1 MKRFLLVMT
10 LVAMFLLLVPAVMP
24 QTVVQRV
31 LLGNSVEG
39 IAYIPTGP
47 LAGHI
52 VIIDNNQ
59 LIAFPAEGRGNA
71 PWRVLFK
78 FDPLGLVPAPR
89 GVTYIASEHLL
100 VFTDP
105 VRSATSTFTL
115 TDFRGSPKG
124 TIVFTWPEDFLV
136 GAPYVEGAA
145 WIPLDAPRY
154 AGCLVFAAV
163 QVNAPYKR
171 AFFVMD
177 RQGNQVARIP
187 APPHPYGPDWDFYP
201 GGLSYRNGHLLV
213 GLIDPTVWE
222 LDLDGNILAGTEL
235 SEGGTVEGVAA
246 LGSGRIAVVTY
257 ASGSMLFLDGSL
269 NRLPGERSF
278 RVGLGLTGGM
288 GIGWKA
294 DTSQF
299 LFHSTYG
306 QPSIGLPQI
315 AGISADGKS
324 SQKIVD
330 LWGYPYTFGRLD
342 YVSPEGLIAVPKR
355 GPNPREILMF
365 SGGGELVESVYLGM
379 TQFERVF
386 ALTYVA
392 STNQFA
398 TRRIDFP
405 RQVGFFNRNGTFDHS
420 VDLSALIPPTD
431 TISDLAYFVPAGG
444 GDGRLMVVAGKRLLD
459 ITLSGEL
466 VVEYSTVPLSVD
478 YIASVKAI
486 TSGPKAG
493 AWVGLDGHTNELLV
507 FTLP

>member
-1 MKRFLLVMT
+1 MKKFLLAVILVVVFFLLVPG
-10 LVAMFLLLVPAVMP
+10 VVS

-47 LAGHI
+47 LANHI

-71 PWRVLFK
+71 PWRVLFN

-89 GVTYIASEHLL
+89 GVTYIASEQLL

-105 VRSATSTFTL
+105 SRSATTTFTL
-115 TDFRGSPKG
+115 TDFRGNAKG
-124 TIVFTWPEDFLV
+124 TIVFPWPEDFVV

-154 AGCLVFAAV
+154 AGRLVFAAV
-163 QVNAPYKR
+163 QVNAPYER

-177 RQGNQVARIP
+177 RLGNQIAKIP

-201 GGLSYRNGHLLV
+201 GGMSYRNGHLLV
-213 GLIDPTVWE
+213 GLIDPTIWE
-222 LDLDGNILAGTEL
+222 LDLDGNVLAGTEL

-246 LGSGRIAVVTY
+246 LGSGRIAVATY
-257 ASGSMLFLDGSL
+257 ANGKLIFLDASL
-269 NRLPGERSF
+269 SRLPEERSF
-278 RVGLGLTGGM
+278 RVGLGLTGGV
-288 GIGWKA
+288 GIGWKPES
-294 DTSQF
+294 SQF
-299 LFHSTYG
+299 LYLSTYS

-330 LWGYPYTFGRLD
+330 LWAYPYNFGRLD
-342 YVSPEGLIAVPKR
+342 YVAPEGLIALPKR

-365 SGGGELVESVYLGM
+365 SGENLVESVFLGM
-379 TQFERVF
+379 TQFERVA
-386 ALTYVA
+386 ALAYVP

-398 TRRIDFP
+398 TRRVDFP
-405 RQVGFFNRNGTFDHS
+405 RQVDFFNRNGTFDHA
-420 VDLSALIPPTD
+420 VDLTALIPNTES
-431 TISDLAYFVPAGG
+431 IIDLAYFVPTGG
-444 GDGRLMVVAGKRLLD
+444 GEGRLMVVAGKRLLD
-459 ITLSGEL
+459 VTLSGEL
-466 VVEYSTVPLSVD
+466 VGEYSTVPLTAD
-478 YIASVKAI
+478 YIASLKAI
-486 TSGPKAG
+486 SSGPKAG
-493 AWVGLDGHTNELLV
+493 AWVGLDTHTDELLV